1 MIPTNFELI
10 RRNEE
15 KGGARSEKSARETK
29 TASKSRTAEDSVD
42 GKGDVNQFGDLS
54 GPQEKTS
61 EVVSERE
68 DREVR
73 ELLEKFGR
81 LNAVRGALMGV
92 GGVVGLWSALQK

>member
-10 RRNEE
+10 KRNEE
-15 KGGARSEKSARETK
+15 KGGARSKRSARETK
-29 TASKSRTAEDSVD
+29 TTDKSRTAEDSVD

-61 EVVSERE
+61 EVASERE

-81 LNAVRGALMGV
+81 LNAVRGAFMGV
-92 GGVVGLWSALQK
+92 GGVVGLWGALQN